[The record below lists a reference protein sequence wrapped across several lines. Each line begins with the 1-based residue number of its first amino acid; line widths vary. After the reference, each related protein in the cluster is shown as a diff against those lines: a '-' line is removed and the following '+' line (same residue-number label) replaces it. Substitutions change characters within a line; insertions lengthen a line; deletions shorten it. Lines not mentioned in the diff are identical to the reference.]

1 MSYKDLYSRIPE
13 LPLSHIYIAHF
24 LAPKMPKKCTIHFA
38 ILNSLRSWNFFDL
51 DSTINCNCNVG
62 GFGIDGCTSSLIGAS
77 LVHPEKLY
85 FLFTGDLA
93 FFYDLNALGNRHIR
107 NNVRIMLVN
116 DGKGAE
122 FMHFMSPKYTV
133 DKSLFMSAGGH
144 FGNQSKE
151 LVKHYAKDLGF
162 EYMQATNKDEFL
174 LSYKKFIDPAISSK
188 PILFEIII
196 STEGQSQAWE
206 KLCNLAELSK
216 IEEAEVNVKKGIKS
230 FINVFKK

>member
-1 MSYKDLYSRIPE
+1 
-13 LPLSHIYIAHF
+13 
-24 LAPKMPKKCTIHFA
+24 
-38 ILNSLRSWNFFDL
+38 
-51 DSTINCNCNVG
+51 
-62 GFGIDGCTSSLIGAS
+62 
-77 LVHPEKLY
+77 
-85 FLFTGDLA
+85 
-93 FFYDLNALGNRHIR
+93 
-107 NNVRIMLVN
+107 MLVN

-216 IEEAEVNVKKGIKS
+216 IEEAEVNVKKESNHSLMFLKNENRN
-230 FINVFKK
+230 FIVL